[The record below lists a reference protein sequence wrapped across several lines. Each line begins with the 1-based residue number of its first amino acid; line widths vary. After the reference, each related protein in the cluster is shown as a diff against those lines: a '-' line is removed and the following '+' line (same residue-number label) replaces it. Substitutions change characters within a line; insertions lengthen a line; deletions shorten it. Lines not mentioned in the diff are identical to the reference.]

1 MVLFE
6 IHTCLL
12 GILREGAVVEARVL
26 VPKDLEAEVN
36 DAGSN
41 ASLACEDDWLG
52 FWVGEAALG
61 AIDLCQLFFR
71 QEVIVGVHYSI
82 EGDTFRGRDV
92 SLIKETGET
101 TI

>member
-6 IHTCLL
+6 IHTGLL
-12 GILREGAVVEARVL
+12 GILREGAVVEARVV
-26 VPKDLEAEVN
+26 VPEDLEAEIN
-36 DAGSN
+36 DAGSDT
-41 ASLACEDDWLG
+41 SLAGEDDRLG
-52 FWVGEAALG
+52 FWVGEATLC

-71 QEVIVGVHYSI
+71 QEVIVGVHDSI
-82 EGDTFRGRDV
+82 KGYTFRGRDV